1 MRLGTINEEVR
12 ATQIR
17 KLSAKIKGQR
27 EQRTTRYSKRKSGTK
42 VQNGVSFTEA
52 MLGMMDS
59 MHNKFAKK
67 AGRASGSI
75 YCTDLESQ
83 KGARETP

>member
-27 EQRTTRYSKRKSGTK
+27 EQGQLGIAEKRKSGTK
-42 VQNGVSFTEA
+42 VQNGVGFTEA
-52 MLGMMDS
+52 MLGMVDS

-67 AGRASGSI
+67 LAELQAGFTAQI
-75 YCTDLESQ
+75 
-83 KGARETP
+83 